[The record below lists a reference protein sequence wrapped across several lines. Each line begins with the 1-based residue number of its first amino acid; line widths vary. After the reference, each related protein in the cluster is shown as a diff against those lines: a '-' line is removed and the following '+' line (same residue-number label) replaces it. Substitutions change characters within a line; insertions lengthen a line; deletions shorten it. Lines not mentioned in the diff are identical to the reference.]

1 MKLVA
6 TNLVLIGLC
15 VFTLF
20 THAGDNHV
28 HIDQVNS
35 GNGFEFNVDQIGYDN
50 KIDFSFDHA
59 NNEFNLS
66 QVGGGNLISWVPWW
80 GSGKG
85 WGGDVDGSN
94 NTINI
99 DQQDGATYGAHVWG
113 NNNTVDIYQDG
124 THETFL
130 DIHASNTDVDIWQ
143 EDSGDKYAQVY
154 FYGNSSYSTVDMM
167 QKGTGAHS
175 ATITLQGSYET
186 DLTLTQQGSTA
197 QTYTLTQNCAT
208 ASGCSVSVT
217 QGN

>member
-15 VFTLF
+15 IFAIF
-20 THAGDNHV
+20 SRADDNHV
-28 HIDQVNS
+28 HIDQVN
-35 GNGFEFNVDQIGYDN
+35 NGDGFDFNVDQIGYDN
-50 KIDFSFDHA
+50 KIDFSFDHS

-66 QVGGGNLISWVPWW
+66 QSGSGNLISWVPWW
-80 GSGKG
+80 GSGKS

-99 DQQDGATYGAHVWG
+99 DQQGGATYGAHVWG
-113 NNNTVDIYQDG
+113 NYNAVDIYQDG

-154 FYGNSSYSTVDMM
+154 FYGSSSYSTVDMM

-175 ATITLQGSYET
+175 ATVTLQGSYKT
-186 DLTLTQQGSTA
+186 DLTLTQQGSTT

-208 ASGCSVSVT
+208 AGGCSVSVT